1 MEITKRLRPSS
12 GCNRRMYPR
21 FRGGSTPNSIRWL
34 KSQGAAALITIG
46 LTLTASAWAAGG
58 QPPAYG
64 GTIVVGSIGDASNL
78 IPMLASDSASH
89 DICGLVY
96 NGLIKYDKDLRLVG
110 DLAESWSVSP
120 DGKTITFS
128 LRQGV
133 RWHDGSECTADD
145 ILFGLR
151 TITDPGTPTA
161 YAGDYLEVKDAT
173 AVGRYGFRI
182 TYRQPFAPGLAS
194 WGNLVVLPK
203 HLLEGKQITQSPL
216 SRQPVG
222 TGPFRFKEWTTG
234 EKIVL
239 ESNPAYFEGRPYI
252 DRYIY
257 RIIPD
262 PATMFLE
269 LKSGGIDWMGLT
281 PIQYRRQTSDPIFER
296 NFNKYKY
303 LSFSYT
309 YLGYNLLSPKFQDKR
324 VRQAISYAINQDEIV
339 KVVLLGL
346 GVPSTG
352 PYKPGAWYYN
362 PDVKRYGYN
371 PGKAISLL
379 GEAGWSDS
387 DGDGILDKDG
397 IPFEF
402 TISLNW
408 GNESR
413 LKTAEIIQW
422 RLNQVG
428 IKVKLRVMEWASF
441 INEYIDKKRFEAVI
455 LGWTTGVD
463 PDQYDIWH
471 SSKTR
476 PKELNFIS
484 YRNTEVD
491 DLLTKGRRVFD
502 QEERKRHYYR
512 FQEVLAEEQPYTFLY
527 IPYSLPAIHARFHG
541 IEPAPAGITHNF
553 IRWYVPKNQQRSR
566 R

>member
-1 MEITKRLRPSS
+1 VSV
-12 GCNRRMYPR
+12 
-21 FRGGSTPNSIRWL
+21 
-34 KSQGAAALITIG
+34 LIAVG
-46 LTLTASAWAAGG
+46 LTLSASPAAGADA
-58 QPPAYG
+58 PPAYG

-96 NGLIKYDKDLRLVG
+96 NGLVKYDRNLRLVG
-110 DLAESWSVSP
+110 DLAENWNVSP
-120 DGKTITFS
+120 DGKTITFN

-133 RWHDGSECTADD
+133 RWHDGPECTAED

-151 TITDPGTPTA
+151 TITDPATPTA
-161 YAGDYLEVKDAT
+161 YAGDYLEVEDAT
-173 AVGRYGFRI
+173 AVGTYGFRI
-182 TYRQPFAPGLAS
+182 RYREPFAPGLAS

-203 HLLEGKQITQSPL
+203 HLLEDQQITQSSL
-216 SRQPVG
+216 SRQPIG
-222 TGPFRFKEWTTG
+222 TGPYRFKEWVTG

-239 ESNPAYFEGRPYI
+239 ESNHEYFEGRPYI

-262 PATMFLE
+262 SATMFLE
-269 LKSGGIDWMGLT
+269 LKAGGIDWMGLT
-281 PIQYRRQTSDPIFER
+281 PIQYRRQTDDPTFEHS
-296 NFNKYKY
+296 FNKYKY

-362 PDVKRYGYN
+362 PDVKRYGYA
-371 PGKAISLL
+371 PRRALSLL
-379 GEAGWSDS
+379 REAGWSDS

-397 IPFEF
+397 TPFEF

-413 LKTAEIIQW
+413 LKAAEIIQW
-422 RLNQVG
+422 RLSQVG

-455 LGWTTGVD
+455 LGWTTGID

-484 YRNTEVD
+484 YRNAEVD

-502 QEERKRHYYR
+502 QEKRKRYYFR
-512 FQEVLAEEQPYTFLY
+512 FQEILAEEQPYTFLY
-527 IPYSLPAIHARFHG
+527 VPYSLPAIHARFQG
-541 IEPAPAGITHNF
+541 IEPAPAGITYNF